1 MRSEGGRGS
10 AAHRLEL
17 VADPAQGLQAAL
29 ADGARAQWVDG
40 DLLASRQNF
49 ERAYQLAERAADV
62 RAMALAA
69 LGLAG
74 LWVSERRTLTG
85 AVQQEARLEHVL
97 SLLDPHSSLAL
108 RIRTRLAGEADY
120 LHGGHEAILAALQEA
135 RAAADPEVL
144 AEALSMAHHCLLGPD
159 HVRRRR
165 ELAVEL
171 IKTSFRTERRSDL
184 LMGLLWQTVD
194 SYSEGNPHAGR
205 HLGEL
210 RDQLEQQNH
219 LAVAFVVSAIDV
231 MLAIRAGRLAEA
243 ESLAHGCAASGALAG
258 DIDHGWW
265 SGAQLVTIRWY
276 QGRLGE
282 LLPALHEQVHS
293 PDLSAVDN
301 SAVAALAVAAAL
313 SGDLRTAASS
323 LEALCGDD
331 LAGLPRSSSWLVT
344 MDGVVEAAYLLG
356 HADVAEQAYD
366 LLSPYAS
373 LPMVGGL
380 GITCFGSAHHALG
393 VASLTSGHLDRAVD
407 HLRAAVQHNL
417 ALAHWPAVVAS
428 RQRLAQAYRL
438 RGQPADTDAALSEL
452 DTAATE
458 AAALGIPVPDGHP
471 DPVEGSRPDPVP
483 GSRRDPISG
492 SRRDPVPGSRR
503 DPVPGSRRDE
513 PQGPFVECRRVGR
526 KWRLTWQDRSAL
538 VEDSIGMAH
547 LAVLV
552 ANPRQEIPAADL
564 AAGLAALS
572 AAGEGGSA
580 HPVLDQAAI
589 AEYRDRLRRL
599 DAELDRLEPGDP
611 QRGSVVQA
619 ERDWLVAQLA
629 SASGFGG
636 RVRSFPDQG
645 ERARVAVGKAI
656 RRALARITEADATLG
671 DHLRQTVHTGVRC
684 SYWPG

>member
-1 MRSEGGRGS
+1 MKSEGGRAS
-10 AAHRLEL
+10 AARRLKL
-17 VADPAQGLQAAL
+17 LADPAQGLEAAL

-40 DLLASRQNF
+40 DLRASRENF
-49 ERAYQLAERAADV
+49 DRAYQLAERVGDV
-62 RAMALAA
+62 QAMALAV

-74 LWVSERRTLTG
+74 LWVSERRTVTG

-97 SLLDPHSSLAL
+97 ALLDPHSSLAL

-120 LHGGHEAILAALQEA
+120 LRGGHEAILAALDQA
-135 RAAADPEVL
+135 RAAADPEPL

-159 HVRRRR
+159 HVRHRR

-171 IKTSFRTERRSDL
+171 VKTSFRTERRSDL

-194 SYSEGNPHAGR
+194 SYSEGDPHAGR

-210 RDQLEQQNH
+210 RDQLRQQNH

-231 MLAIRAGRLAEA
+231 MLAIRAGQLDEA
-243 ESLAHGCAASGALAG
+243 ESLAGACAASGAAAG

-276 QGRLGE
+276 QGRLAE

-331 LAGLPRSSSWLVT
+331 LARLPRSSSWLVT
-344 MDGVVEAAYLLG
+344 VGGVVEAAYLLG
-356 HADVAEQAYD
+356 NGDVAGRAYE
-366 LLSPYAS
+366 LLRPYAS

-380 GITCFGSAHHALG
+380 GVTCFGSAHHALG
-393 VASLTSGHLDRAVD
+393 VASLTSGHLGRAID

-438 RGQPADTDAALSEL
+438 RGQPADAEAARAELDAAA
-452 DTAATE
+452 DE
-458 AAALGIPVPDGHP
+458 AAAVGIPVPGA
-471 DPVEGSRPDPVP
+471 VGTAAVITSATGP
-483 GSRRDPISG
+483 GSLFA
-492 SRRDPVPGSRR
+492 
-503 DPVPGSRRDE
+503 
-513 PQGPFVECRRVGR
+513 QCRRVGR
-526 KWRLTWQDRSAL
+526 KWRLTWQDRSVL

-552 ANPRQEIPAADL
+552 ANPRQEILAADL
-564 AAGLAALS
+564 AAGLTALT
-572 AAGEGGSA
+572 AAGDGTA
-580 HPVLDQAAI
+580 QPVLDQAAI
-589 AEYRDRLRRL
+589 AGYRDRLRRL
-599 DAELDRLEPGDP
+599 DAELGQLEPGDDGD
-611 QRGSVVQA
+611 RGALVRA
-619 ERDWLVAQLA
+619 ERDWLIAQLA
-629 SASGFGG
+629 GASGLSG

-656 RRALARITEADATLG
+656 RRALVRITEADAALG